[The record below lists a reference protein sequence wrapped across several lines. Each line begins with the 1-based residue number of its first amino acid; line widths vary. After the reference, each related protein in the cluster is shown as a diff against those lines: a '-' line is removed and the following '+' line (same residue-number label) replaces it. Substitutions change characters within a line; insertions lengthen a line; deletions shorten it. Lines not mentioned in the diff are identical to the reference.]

1 MSRAVTILYGTE
13 TFTAEGYAER
23 TGELLEE
30 LGYSTTVTDMEDFD
44 PEQISSVRTLLVIT
58 STYGNGDPPA
68 NAEPLFD
75 HVMADNAPRLSQLRF
90 SICGLGDTT
99 YPRFAQCGKDF
110 DRRFADLGGS
120 RLAKRQDCDVDIDPP
135 WEEWVEWVKA
145 GLETL
150 SWDAA
155 AVESTDTPTEPPQE
169 TSAAAVAAPTSSDTS
184 TDPVTGATQ
193 LHLRCGPPSNPAA
206 PLGRRRNPVDVAV
219 AVNRSLTGTEATR
232 DVRHIELAL
241 GSTGFTY
248 LPGDSIGL
256 FPPNDPALVDAILD
270 AAGAD
275 PSTPVEMKGGL
286 LTLRDAM
293 ITRLDVH
300 TAEARLAD
308 VIRDA
313 GGTALAPDGS
323 ADVHVIDAVAAA
335 GVEIDGPTLFSC
347 LRRQAPRL
355 YSVASSPSVHPEHV
369 HLVASVV
376 RYEAYGRE
384 RGGVATSWMAD
395 RMPEGSQVRA
405 YLQPL
410 ETFRLVDDNVDIVM
424 IGPGT
429 GIAPF
434 RAFLQERAL
443 RRATGRNWL
452 FFGSR
457 NRATDYLYSDELESW
472 RHRGLL
478 TRLDLAFSR
487 DGAEKVYVQHRMR
500 AQAKAI
506 WNWLSNDAV
515 IYVCG
520 DAAAMAP
527 DVHRE
532 LQQIARSEGGMDKDE
547 ARSWI
552 RELAQ
557 SGRYMRDVY

>member
-1 MSRAVTILYGTE
+1 
-13 TFTAEGYAER
+13 
-23 TGELLEE
+23 
-30 LGYSTTVTDMEDFD
+30 
-44 PEQISSVRTLLVIT
+44 
-58 STYGNGDPPA
+58 
-68 NAEPLFD
+68 
-75 HVMADNAPRLSQLRF
+75 
-90 SICGLGDTT
+90 
-99 YPRFAQCGKDF
+99 
-110 DRRFADLGGS
+110 
-120 RLAKRQDCDVDIDPP
+120 
-135 WEEWVEWVKA
+135 
-145 GLETL
+145 
-150 SWDAA
+150 
-155 AVESTDTPTEPPQE
+155 
-169 TSAAAVAAPTSSDTS
+169 
-184 TDPVTGATQ
+184 
-193 LHLRCGPPSNPAA
+193 
-206 PLGRRRNPVDVAV
+206 
-219 AVNRSLTGTEATR
+219 
-232 DVRHIELAL
+232 
-241 GSTGFTY
+241 
-248 LPGDSIGL
+248 
-256 FPPNDPALVDAILD
+256 
-270 AAGAD
+270 
-275 PSTPVEMKGGL
+275 
-286 LTLRDAM
+286 
-293 ITRLDVH
+293 
-300 TAEARLAD
+300 
-308 VIRDA
+308 
-313 GGTALAPDGS
+313 
-323 ADVHVIDAVAAA
+323 
-335 GVEIDGPTLFSC
+335 
-347 LRRQAPRL
+347 
-355 YSVASSPSVHPEHV
+355 
-369 HLVASVV
+369 
-376 RYEAYGRE
+376 
-384 RGGVATSWMAD
+384 MAD

-410 ETFRLVDDNVDIVM
+410 ETFRLVDDNVDIIM